1 MISCS
6 EAVRQLWDYLERD
19 VAPADAQR
27 IEAHLSVCRLC
38 CGEVEFADELR
49 RFLSDSAVADLPV
62 EVEQRLNGFLD
73 GLGGPEDLKGLEPQ
87 A

>member
-6 EAVRQLWDYLERD
+6 EAVRQLWDYLERE

-27 IEAHLSVCRLC
+27 IEEHLSVCRRC

-49 RFLSDSAVADLPV
+49 TFLATNAVGDIPG
-62 EVEQRLNGFLD
+62 EVEQRLLGFLD
-73 GLGGPEDLKGLEPQ
+73 GLDEQRLEQQP
-87 A
+87 